1 MIWRGEKLIS
11 NKVKI
16 VRLLNKSKKSL
27 LRGIFSRTTVIA
39 ILLILQLLFLLASYS
54 WLEQYRVW
62 LATVEHILTI
72 GAVLYLVN
80 SEMDALSRVTWLI
93 LVMIAPLLGAMF
105 LMYTKFDW
113 GYRGLKQRL
122 ETLIDESQ
130 IYLEDDPETLNQLKS
145 STSTTY
151 HLVQYFEKAHGNF
164 PVYRNTD
171 VTFLPTGEAF
181 FEKMKE
187 ELLKAKKYIFLEFF
201 IIDEGIMWGEILSIL
216 EQKVEEGVEVRILYD
231 GMIEITKL
239 SFDYTKRLEKIGI
252 KAKAFSPISPFIST
266 YYNYR
271 DHRKIVVID
280 GVVGMTGGVNLA
292 DEYINHIELFGHW
305 KDSGIMLKGKAVD
318 SFLLLFLQMWSITE
332 EKMLVAPYLGVHD
345 DLVENEGYVI
355 PYGDSPLDT
364 DKVGENVYIDILN
377 HAREYVYIMTPYLIL
392 DSELEHAIQFA
403 AERGVDVRI
412 IMPGIPDKPIPY
424 ALAKTYYQALTKSG
438 VKIYEYTLG
447 FVHSKIF
454 LSDNTKAVV
463 GTINLDYRSLYHHFE
478 CAVYLYKVD
487 AIQDIYRDYM
497 DTLNKSRLV
506 SLKDINNIPKFQ
518 KVIGIVTK
526 TIALL
531 L

>member
-1 MIWRGEKLIS
+1 
-11 NKVKI
+11 
-16 VRLLNKSKKSL
+16 
-27 LRGIFSRTTVIA
+27 
-39 ILLILQLLFLLASYS
+39 
-54 WLEQYRVW
+54 
-62 LATVEHILTI
+62 
-72 GAVLYLVN
+72 
-80 SEMDALSRVTWLI
+80 
-93 LVMIAPLLGAMF
+93 
-105 LMYTKFDW
+105 
-113 GYRGLKQRL
+113 
-122 ETLIDESQ
+122 
-130 IYLEDDPETLNQLKS
+130 
-145 STSTTY
+145 
-151 HLVQYFEKAHGNF
+151 
-164 PVYRNTD
+164 
-171 VTFLPTGEAF
+171 
-181 FEKMKE
+181 
-187 ELLKAKKYIFLEFF
+187 
-201 IIDEGIMWGEILSIL
+201 
-216 EQKVEEGVEVRILYD
+216 
-231 GMIEITKL
+231 
-239 SFDYTKRLEKIGI
+239 
-252 KAKAFSPISPFIST
+252 
-266 YYNYR
+266 
-271 DHRKIVVID
+271 
-280 GVVGMTGGVNLA
+280 MTGGVNLA

-424 ALAKTYYQALTKSG
+424 ALAKTYYQALIKSG
-438 VKIYEYTLG
+438 VKIYEYTPG

-526 TIALL
+526 TIAPLL
-531 L
+531 